1 MEAQLMLSGWE
12 VYIWL
17 LVNADVREL
26 LSRKLQKTFTS
37 IIIWALMRTINKN
50 SQFAKNNRKFEI
62 TESTAVSWE
71 ILCITNRAL
80 KSANH
85 IHQALRVETD
95 VDGWKNCL
103 RLLVFPIAMQ
113 INSELS
119 ARREFNRIFQQ
130 RSLNAPNALHAHA
143 AAQLSEKLAAHQP
156 LRHKSFDLN
165 QHRPAY
171 RPTTSSFLQRCA
183 FFCTNNW

>member
-1 MEAQLMLSGWE
+1 M
-12 VYIWL
+12 
-17 LVNADVREL
+17 
-26 LSRKLQKTFTS
+26 KT
-37 IIIWALMRTINKN
+37 NKN

-85 IHQALRVETD
+85 IHQALRVETN

-119 ARREFNRIFQQ
+119 ARRVFNRIFQQ
-130 RSLNAPNALHAHA
+130 RSLSAPNALHAHA

-171 RPTTSSFLQRCA
+171 RSTTSSFLQRGA
-183 FFCTNNW
+183 FFCINN